1 MSECNHK
8 FFCFKERIREDKK
21 MNTNDF
27 QFQDTMTVKQKNKR
41 NARMGYL
48 LDKDFDEDESV
59 LLPIVIPEI
68 IKDLEQSYHE

>member
-1 MSECNHK
+1 
-8 FFCFKERIREDKK
+8 